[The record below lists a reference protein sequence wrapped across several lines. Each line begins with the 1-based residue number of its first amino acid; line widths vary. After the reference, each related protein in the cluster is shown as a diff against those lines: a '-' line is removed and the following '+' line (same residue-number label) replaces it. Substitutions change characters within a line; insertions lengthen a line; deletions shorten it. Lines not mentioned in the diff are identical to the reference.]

1 MRSCDSKTLAVVKIA
16 PALAQQAFGDAARC
30 SQRFPPPTFLLTQ
43 IFLR

>member
-16 PALAQQAFGDAARC
+16 QTLAQQAFGDSAHC